1 MLVVLNGSRWYMSKN
16 YMVIIVKPPNKRPYV
31 IKIPK
36 RIRDMVN
43 LVGGMFNA
51 ERYEDVLIIY
61 NQNQKDENLKSNKV
75 FKDLRLKGTILIVGN
90 NEKEGDIISLRK
102 KQILKYMSKITNKN
116 IDKENEI

>member
-116 IDKENEI
+116 INKENEI

>member
-1 MLVVLNGSRWYMSKN
+1 MQIIY

-61 NQNQKDENLKSNKV
+61 NQTS
-75 FKDLRLKGTILIVGN
+75 
-90 NEKEGDIISLRK
+90 
-102 KQILKYMSKITNKN
+102 YP
-116 IDKENEI
+116 

>member
-90 NEKEGDIISLRK
+90 NEKAGDIISLRK

-116 IDKENEI
+116 INKENEI